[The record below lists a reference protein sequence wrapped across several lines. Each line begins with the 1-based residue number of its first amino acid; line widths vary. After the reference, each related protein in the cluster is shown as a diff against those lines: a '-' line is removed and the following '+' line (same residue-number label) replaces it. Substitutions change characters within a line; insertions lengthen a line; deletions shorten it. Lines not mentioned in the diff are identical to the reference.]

1 LGDEACDQ
9 GFGQPWKILDENV
22 PPTVQTE
29 QQVLEDTFLA
39 DDDLL

>member
-9 GFGQPWKILDENV
+9 RLGQPWKILDENV
-22 PPTVQTE
+22 SATVQPE
-29 QQVLEDTFLA
+29 QQVLDDLFLA